1 MISFKIKYLP
11 LVVMIIILSCERDV
25 NDVKLPE
32 FKQKLV
38 ITSFISPSDSV
49 SYFLVTSNKKIYGEL
64 NTEEPLGTMKGYL
77 SNGTSEVALDEI
89 GNGFMLTR
97 EKMAVEYGRTYRLKI
112 STERGLSSEAAC
124 TVPPERNFNIKADTF
139 SVVHQSP
146 GPVVYTFRSTEFALT
161 ITDIAGEENFYRISG
176 RIIDYFTDPFS
187 GTTYEI
193 INDPGFEEEYFTD
206 EGMDGKEIIQKTNIS
221 SSAHYYSRDSTFLEI
236 ALFNT
241 EKSYYMYHRSLDN
254 YNDGENPFTEVTPV
268 YSNVS
273 GGLGVFTSYAV
284 DSFIF
289 RIK

>member
-1 MISFKIKYLP
+1 
-11 LVVMIIILSCERDV
+11 MIIFLSCERDV
-25 NDVKLPE
+25 NNVKLPE

-38 ITSFISPSDSV
+38 ITSFISPSDTV

-64 NTEEPLGTMKGYL
+64 NTEEPLGPMKGYL
-77 SNGTSEVALDEI
+77 SNGSSEVALDEI
-89 GNGFMLTR
+89 GNGFRITR
-97 EKMAVEYGRTYRLKI
+97 KKMPVEYGRTYRLRI
-112 STERGLSSEAAC
+112 SSEKGLSSEATC

-146 GPVVYTFRSTEFALT
+146 GPIVYTFRSTEFTLT
-161 ITDIAGEENFYRISG
+161 LTDIAGEENFYRISG
-176 RIIDYFTDPFS
+176 RVTDYFTDQFS
-187 GTTYEI
+187 GTTYKI

-221 SSAHYYSRDSTFLEI
+221 SSADFYSRDSAFLEI

-241 EKSYYMYHRSLDN
+241 EKSYYLYHRSLDN

-268 YSNVS
+268 YSNIS

-284 DSFIF
+284 DSLIF